1 MVNISGAHRSL
12 VLFAYMHVYSIPA
25 CMPYAWGVAF
35 VCIFIYRILDGD
47 MPRVQH
53 PYVVAPK
60 NKRVSRVVRV
70 RVCRVQYKYR
80 VEFAKY
86 GIHACMSR
94 DTKQLLA
101 SCCFQ
106 KKKKE
111 AR

>member
-53 PYVVAPK
+53 PYVAPK
-60 NKRVSRVVRV
+60 NKRVSRTCTIQVSS
-70 RVCRVQYKYR
+70 
-80 VEFAKY
+80 
-86 GIHACMSR
+86 GICQIWNTHACMSR

-101 SCCFQ
+101 S
-106 KKKKE
+106 
-111 AR
+111 